1 MLESK
6 KIDPDEIR
14 RVLIRS
20 TNWVGDA
27 IMTTPAVRAVRKNF
41 PRAEITILAKPWVAP
56 VFSNNPY
63 IDRIMLYDDAGRHRL
78 GLGTIRIAKELRH
91 GSYDLAV
98 LFQNAFEAAL
108 LAFLAGIPKRLGYD
122 TDGRKPLL
130 THPVK
135 RHVGFRKIHE
145 IDYYL
150 AILTGARLA
159 VNGRDLTL
167 VVSDAERQRADTLLA
182 GNDIRARD
190 RLVGVNP
197 GATYGTAK
205 RWLPDRFAELCDR
218 LCRTCDARIVIFGAP
233 GEKEVADRIG
243 RLMQYPALNLCG
255 KTNLREAMAVIELCR
270 LFVTNDSGLMHV
282 AAALDIPLVSVFGST
297 NPVTTGPSSSK
308 SHVVRVPVPCSPC
321 LKPECPTDHRCMKEI
336 SVDMVFSVVKEMLA
350 RGS

>member
-63 IDRIMLYDDAGRHRL
+63 IDRIMLYDDPGRHRL

-108 LAFLAGIPKRLGYD
+108 LTFLAGIPRRLGYD
-122 TDGRKPLL
+122 TDGRRLLL

-135 RHVGFRKIHE
+135 RHVHFRQIHE

-150 AILTGARLA
+150 AILTGAHLA

-167 VVSDAERQRADTLLA
+167 VVSDVERQHADALLA
-182 GNDIRARD
+182 GNDIAAED
-190 RLVGVNP
+190 LLVGVNP

-233 GEKEVADRIG
+233 GEKVVADRIG
-243 RLMQYPALNLCG
+243 RLMQSPAVNLCG
-255 KTNLREAMAVIELCR
+255 KTNLREAMAVIERCR

-282 AAALDIPLVSVFGST
+282 AAALDIPLVAVFGST

-308 SHVVRVPVPCSPC
+308 SHVVRVPIPCSPC

-336 SVDMVFSVVKEMLA
+336 SVDMVFSVVKQMLA
-350 RGS
+350 KGR